1 MARARKGT
9 NSPKT
14 FPNGMSRKQMKRKK
28 PIDSSYMT
36 EIKPLTDNQ
45 KVAFE
50 QHELGKN
57 LLLHGAAGTGK
68 TFITLYLALQ
78 QVLDENSPYDKIYIV
93 RSLVPTREIGFLPGD
108 HEDKSALYQIP
119 YKNMVRYMFSMPDDN
134 SFDMLYD
141 NLRAQETISF
151 WSTSFIRGVTLDN
164 SIVIV
169 DEFSN
174 LNFHELDSMITRI
187 GEDSKIMF
195 CGDITQT
202 DLTRENDKNGIS
214 DFIKILQNMEDFSCI
229 EFGIDDIVR
238 SGLVKSYLIAKYNLG
253 FKMFNFID
261 VNVNEI
267 DVEPVNENGVRYYPI
282 PGADK
287 YYPSVTSI
295 TSFKNAQFFK
305 DWRNKIGETEANRIT
320 ARATQRGTAF
330 HNLAEDYF
338 KGELNTDK
346 YLENNPLS
354 VRMFQAAKSTL
365 NQINNI
371 HCLETFLYS
380 HYLGL
385 AGRVDCIAEFNGEL
399 AVIDFKTST
408 KEKKEEYIENYFVQ
422 ETAYA
427 AMFLERSG
435 IEVKK
440 IVTLIAT
447 EEGSIQVFEK
457 YNLDDYLQLLKTY
470 IEEFVRGRNV

>member
-1 MARARKGT
+1 M
-9 NSPKT
+9 N
-14 FPNGMSRKQMKRKK
+14 
-28 PIDSSYMT
+28 
-36 EIKPLTDNQ
+36 
-45 KVAFE
+45 
-50 QHELGKN
+50 
-57 LLLHGAAGTGK
+57 
-68 TFITLYLALQ
+68 
-78 QVLDENSPYDKIYIV
+78 
-93 RSLVPTREIGFLPGD
+93 
-108 HEDKSALYQIP
+108 
-119 YKNMVRYMFSMPDDN
+119 
-134 SFDMLYD
+134 
-141 NLRAQETISF
+141 
-151 WSTSFIRGVTLDN
+151 
-164 SIVIV
+164 
-169 DEFSN
+169 
-174 LNFHELDSMITRI
+174 
-187 GEDSKIMF
+187 
-195 CGDITQT
+195 
-202 DLTRENDKNGIS
+202 
-214 DFIKILQNMEDFSCI
+214 
-229 EFGIDDIVR
+229 
-238 SGLVKSYLIAKYNLG
+238 
-253 FKMFNFID
+253 FNFVD
-261 VNVNEI
+261 VPL
-267 DVEPVNENGVRYYPI
+267 DLQDCDPVNKDGVRFYKI
-282 PGADK
+282 PDADK

-295 TSFKNAQFFK
+295 TSYKNAQFFK
-305 DWRNKIGETEANRIT
+305 EWRNRIGEDEANRIT
-320 ARATQRGTAF
+320 ARTTQRGTAF
-330 HNLAEDYF
+330 HSITEDYIN
-338 KGELNTDK
+338 GELNLDK

-470 IEEFVRGRNV
+470 IEEFVRGRNA

>member
-1 MARARKGT
+1 
-9 NSPKT
+9 
-14 FPNGMSRKQMKRKK
+14 
-28 PIDSSYMT
+28 
-36 EIKPLTDNQ
+36 
-45 KVAFE
+45 
-50 QHELGKN
+50 
-57 LLLHGAAGTGK
+57 
-68 TFITLYLALQ
+68 
-78 QVLDENSPYDKIYIV
+78 
-93 RSLVPTREIGFLPGD
+93 
-108 HEDKSALYQIP
+108 
-119 YKNMVRYMFSMPDDN
+119 MFK
-134 SFDMLYD
+134 F
-141 NLRAQETISF
+141 
-151 WSTSFIRGVTLDN
+151 
-164 SIVIV
+164 V
-169 DEFSN
+169 DV
-174 LNFHELDSMITRI
+174 
-187 GEDSKIMF
+187 
-195 CGDITQT
+195 GDI
-202 DLTRENDKNGIS
+202 
-214 DFIKILQNMEDFSCI
+214 
-229 EFGIDDIVR
+229 
-238 SGLVKSYLIAKYNLG
+238 
-253 FKMFNFID
+253 
-261 VNVNEI
+261 EI
-267 DVEPVNENGVRYYPI
+267 DVEPVNKDGVRFYPI

-305 DWRNKIGETEANRIT
+305 DWRNKIGENEANRIT

-365 NQINNI
+365 NQIDNI

-470 IEEFVRGRNV
+470 IEEFVRGRNA